1 MKKIFNEKLF
11 SQIFKFIIVGGLAT
25 LMDWLLYYILVN
37 IFNINPLISN
47 IISFT
52 LPAIYNFFASIK
64 WVFNTNE
71 NKSKKRMFIEFMIF
85 TVIGLIL
92 SELLIFIG
100 INLLK
105 QNKNI
110 IKIFATGIVMIFN
123 FVTRK
128 IFLE

>member
-105 QNKNI
+105 KNKNI
-110 IKIFATGIVMIFN
+110 IKIFANGIVMIFN